1 MSIDKNEND
10 IECNNDLYNVEL
22 KKRIAFKKGKR
33 NYLEIRNPIEHLYVK
48 DVILFPNYKNN

>member
-10 IECNNDLYNVEL
+10 IECIDLYNVEL

-33 NYLEIRNPIEHLYVK
+33 NYLEIRNPIEHLYEKEVNFIPELK
-48 DVILFPNYKNN
+48 K